1 MKKLVSV
8 GLILALLLP
17 SQGCA
22 TLKNT
27 KVPQAFTD
35 VGVCSQ
41 CKKYIALDG
50 LSDDESAVCPEC
62 DATFRV
68 KDARLGFKRLIISRK
83 NQKTAQGVLT
93 VTWMAATFAAA
104 FYGIPLPPPPITEDT
119 FSPYR
124 APFRIRCKKAVKA
137 GEMPLS
143 YTDAEGCQS
152 LYISARL
159 PNPYETSRSPY
170 SLVITDLYA
179 NDGFEPYSV
188 SRITMRRIAEDP
200 PDFAGNA
207 MLGMKN

>member
-1 MKKLVSV
+1 VKKVVSCI
-8 GLILALLLP
+8 LISALLAA

-27 KVPQAFTD
+27 KVPQAFAD

-41 CKKYIALDG
+41 CKKYVALDG
-50 LSDDESAVCPEC
+50 LYDEENAVCPEC

-68 KDARLGFKRLIISRK
+68 KDARLGFNKMIVSRK
-83 NQKTAQGVLT
+83 NQKTAEGVLT

-124 APFRIRCKKAVKA
+124 APFKIRCRRAAKAPD
-137 GEMPLS
+137 MPLS
-143 YTDAEGCQS
+143 YTDTEGCQN
-152 LYISARL
+152 LYIPARL
-159 PNPYETSRSPY
+159 PNPYETMRSSY

-179 NDGFEPYSV
+179 NDGFEPYGV
-188 SRITMRRIAEDP
+188 SHITMRKISEGP
-200 PDFAGNA
+200 PDFAGNS
-207 MLGMKN
+207 MLRMKN